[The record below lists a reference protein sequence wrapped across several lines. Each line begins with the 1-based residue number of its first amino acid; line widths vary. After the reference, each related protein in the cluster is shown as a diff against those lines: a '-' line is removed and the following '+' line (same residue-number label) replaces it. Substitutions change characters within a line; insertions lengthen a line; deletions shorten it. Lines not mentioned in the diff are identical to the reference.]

1 MTDAEYH
8 QQQLE
13 QQEEEETSVRIK
25 DEDGYELG
33 LHIWGEDKT
42 VYCNIRTNPSYLSLF
57 LTVEQAEAMVKLLDN
72 ALRRAKK

>member
-1 MTDAEYH
+1 MTGAEYH

-13 QQEEEETSVRIK
+13 EQEQETSVRIK

-42 VYCNIRTNPSYLSLF
+42 VYCNIRANPSYLTLF

-72 ALRRAKK
+72 ALRRAR